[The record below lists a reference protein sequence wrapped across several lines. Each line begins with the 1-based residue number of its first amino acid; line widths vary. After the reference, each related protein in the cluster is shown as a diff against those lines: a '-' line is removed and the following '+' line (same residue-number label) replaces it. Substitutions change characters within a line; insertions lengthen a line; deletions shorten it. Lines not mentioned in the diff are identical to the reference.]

1 MPAKFKPSEKIL
13 VNRQAKIYKT
23 VHHYMRNT
31 STDELVEA
39 LLKSNTRPKD
49 AHKYRKE
56 LVRRGF
62 DLGMINM

>member
-49 AHKYRKE
+49 AHKYRNE

-62 DLGMINM
+62 DLGTINM